1 MAQTNPR
8 RLPEWR
14 RDRIPRRLLED
25 LAPGTVIANGVTN
38 KVLVAVL
45 GVRRVRIRA
54 RVSVAAGTLKARYL
68 SPADHQT
75 EYAVGN
81 PGDVALVA
89 GTENVMD
96 IITVAGEAYLSV
108 QITSGGAGMVVDFV
122 DVAQHGDP
130 A

>member
-8 RLPEWR
+8 RMPEWR
-14 RDRIPRRLLED
+14 WSRIPFRLLED

-38 KVLVAVL
+38 KVLVAIL
-45 GVRRVRIRA
+45 GSRVVRIRA
-54 RVSVAAGTLKARYL
+54 RVSAQAGTLKARYVH
-68 SPADHQT
+68 PTDHQT

-81 PGDVALVA
+81 PADVALVA

-108 QITSGGAGMVVDFV
+108 QITSGANGMTVDFV
-122 DVAQHGDP
+122 DVFQLP
-130 A
+130 SS